1 MGDVLDPRRAFHPR
15 TFFFG
20 PQGVRCAKPKK
31 TVPSRR
37 IYRLMET
44 IFPLFVR
51 IFFKRSQSNHTIIGI
66 FSLK

>member
-15 TFFFG
+15 TFLWASRG
-20 PQGVRCAKPKK
+20 PLRQAEKNRP
-31 TVPSRR
+31 VPPYLS
-37 IYRLMET
+37 
-44 IFPLFVR
+44 FDGNNFSPVCK